1 MKIIA
6 LAVLASIVAEPAF
19 AADMALKAPPAPT
32 AAVTWTGFYGGINA
46 GAAWWSS
53 PMNEQTIN
61 TGGPPVGPVAYSSTS
76 ATQAAGG
83 FQAGYNW
90 QFSPQWVAGVE
101 GDFSFAS
108 ISNSGP
114 STVLP
119 GAPGNFVAMNETV
132 KWLATARGK
141 FGYVLGSTLWYV
153 TGGAAWE
160 RANYAGTTTFSTAPA
175 IANTSFTRTNTGW
188 VAGGGVE
195 YMATQHVLMRLEY
208 LYYGFPGQ
216 SAAAVCTIAGA
227 PLCGPPN
234 LTSNYAWNSNNIREV
249 RAALSYKF

>member
-1 MKIIA
+1 MKIVA
-6 LAVLASIVAEPAF
+6 LAVLASTVTGSAF
-19 AADMALKAPPAPT
+19 AADMALKAPVAPA
-32 AAVTWTGFYGGINA
+32 AAATWTGLYGGINA

-53 PMNEQTIN
+53 SMAEQTIN
-61 TGGPPVGPVAYSSTS
+61 VGAPVGPIAYPSTT

-108 ISNSGP
+108 LNNSGP
-114 STVLP
+114 STVIP
-119 GAPGNFVAMNETV
+119 GAGGNFVAMNESV
-132 KWLATARGK
+132 QWLATARGR
-141 FGYVLGSTLWYV
+141 FGYVFGSTLWYA
-153 TGGAAWE
+153 TGGVAWE
-160 RANYAGTTTFSTAPA
+160 RANYTGTTAFAAAPA

-195 YMATQHVLMRLEY
+195 YMATQHVLMRVEY
-208 LYYGFPGQ
+208 LYYGFRDQ
-216 SAAAVCTIAGA
+216 SAAAVCTIAGVVA
-227 PLCGPPN
+227 CGPPN
-234 LTSNYAWNSNNIREV
+234 LTSTYAWNNNNIQEI